1 MINRADTRYFK
12 RLTPEFIAS
21 LFEGHDVPEYV
32 KKRAIL
38 ILKRFTIFGL
48 CDGMYIANTIAYENG
63 TGDGCGQFQE
73 GEITQTDKIVAAL
86 MSAYGC
92 NIFPSDREDL
102 EEIIRTGEL
111 PKERMLKGLQNS
123 IRERIEKIRTM
134 SDMERIEFLY
144 GEIGVTR
151 DTIMHESM

>member
-63 TGDGCGQFQE
+63 TGDGYAGYYDAPAVNPV
-73 GEITQTDKIVAAL
+73 GLGMAS
-86 MSAYGC
+86 SA
-92 NIFPSDREDL
+92 
-102 EEIIRTGEL
+102 
-111 PKERMLKGLQNS
+111 
-123 IRERIEKIRTM
+123 
-134 SDMERIEFLY
+134 
-144 GEIGVTR
+144 
-151 DTIMHESM
+151 